1 MARTE
6 DFSQD
11 SIGRMREAP
20 VSAVLDAVEQAAQ
33 GDRLSVR
40 RMFEALGS
48 VSFLPLMLAPALAV
62 VSPLSGIPGFSS
74 LCGIGIALIAG
85 QMLVRRRHLWAPDW
99 LMRREI
105 RADRA
110 RTAIAWLR
118 RPAGW
123 LEWAARPRLKF
134 LVTPPLVAV
143 LQLLCILAGLA
154 MPFLELVPFSSS
166 LLGMAVVTLSVAML
180 ARDGLLALIGMAPF
194 AAALAVIVGVLELG

>member
-1 MARTE
+1 MAQPE
-6 DFSQD
+6 EFSQD
-11 SIGRMREAP
+11 SAGAMQETP
-20 VSAVLDAVEQAAQ
+20 VSAVLDAVDQAAQ

-48 VSFLPLMLAPALAV
+48 VSFLPLLLAPALAV

-74 LCGIGIALIAG
+74 LCGISIALIAG
-85 QMLVRRRHLWAPDW
+85 QMLVRRRHLWAPGW

-110 RTAIAWLR
+110 RSAVGWLR

-134 LVTPPLVAV
+134 LVTPPLVV
-143 LQLLCILAGLA
+143 LLQLLCLFAGLA

-166 LLGMAVVTLSVAML
+166 LLGMAVVILSVAML

-194 AAALAVIVGVLELG
+194 ASALAVIVGVLEWG